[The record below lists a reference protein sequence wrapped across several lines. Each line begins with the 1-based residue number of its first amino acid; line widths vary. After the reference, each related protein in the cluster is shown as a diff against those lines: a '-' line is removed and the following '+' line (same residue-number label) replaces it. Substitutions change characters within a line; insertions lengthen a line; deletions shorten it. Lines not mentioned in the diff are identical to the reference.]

1 MVAYVRRKA
10 IVQPGGAMEHC
21 IRRIATL
28 VVAGLGIGGIGD
40 ITSAAPKEQ
49 KAIVQTGLGGPEVL
63 KYQTIPVNQP
73 GSGEVLVRV
82 VAASVNPGDWQ
93 MRSGTITAGPPGAT
107 LPGGSSPGA
116 SASDASVSA
125 SIPGADFSGV
135 IEAVGADV
143 KSLQPG
149 DAVIGITDPLIK
161 KPGQLNGAYAQY
173 VVASASL
180 VVAKPKNLTYA
191 EAAGLANTGVMAL
204 RQISLA
210 KISQGQ
216 RVVIIGAAGG
226 IGSLAVQ
233 MAKSRGA
240 QVIAVAS
247 GRHAEFLKGLGAD
260 QHVDYNQDRWSQ
272 KVQNVDAVVS
282 TVMGGIAADD
292 LKAVKKGGSVVT
304 ILTPLAQDACAT
316 AGVTC
321 VGAVPR
327 DNEAYLPQVAK
338 LADEGRLKVK
348 VSKTYPLAEAG
359 KAQEDSRAGHT
370 QGKIILIVDAAMADK
385 KR

>member
-1 MVAYVRRKA
+1 MVAYVRRNA
-10 IVQPGGAMEHC
+10 IVEPGGAMDHC
-21 IRRIATL
+21 ILRIATL
-28 VVAGLGIGGIGD
+28 VVAGLGIAGIAP
-40 ITSAAPKEQ
+40 AAPEQQ

-73 GSGEVLVRV
+73 GAGEVLVRV

-93 MRSGTITAGPPGAT
+93 MRSGAITAGPPGAA
-107 LPGGSSPGA
+107 LPGGSSPDVA
-116 SASDASVSA
+116 AASDASV
-125 SIPGADFSGV
+125 PGADFSGI
-135 IEAVGADV
+135 IEAMGAGV
-143 KSLQPG
+143 KSFHPG
-149 DAVIGITDPLIK
+149 DAVIGITDPLIR
-161 KPGQLNGAYAQY
+161 KPGRLNGAYAQY
-173 VVASASL
+173 VVAAAPL

-204 RQISLA
+204 RQMSLA
-210 KISQGQ
+210 KIGPGQ

-247 GRHAEFLKGLGAD
+247 GRHAEFLKSLGAD
-260 QHVDYNQDRWSQ
+260 QHLDYNQESWSQ
-272 KVQNVDAVVS
+272 KMQNVDAVIS
-282 TVMGGIAADD
+282 TVTRGIATDD
-292 LKAVKKGGSVVT
+292 LKAVKKGGVVVT
-304 ILTPLAQDACAT
+304 ILTPLAQDACAA

-321 VGAVPR
+321 VAAVPR
-327 DNEAYLPQVAK
+327 DNEVYLPQVAK
-338 LADEGRLKVK
+338 LADEGLLKVK

-359 KAQEDSRAGHT
+359 QAQEDSRAGHT
-370 QGKIILIVDAAMADK
+370 QGKIILVVDAAMADK